1 MSIKIDMSFRT
12 IYEAADYFDYIKS
25 HHYNINIK
33 NTNNSRNY
41 INLSNGIRDYRKFCS
56 ELLDLRENVYTN
68 FDLHKYTSSVV
79 QAIDQEIAELQ
90 KKITLMLE
98 VLSNI
103 VLDRH
108 QKCIIQK
115 IIREIKKYSKFN
127 TYTNYLFYIKEKRYI
142 PVVLVQFLVN
152 HKFADSYQSDIFIN
166 LLFKNNNKFLNIFFD
181 SQYPNEY
188 EPIPLDIEYLR
199 KFLQS

>member
-1 MSIKIDMSFRT
+1 MSFRT
-12 IYEAADYFDYIKS
+12 IYEAADYFDHIKS
-25 HHYNINIK
+25 HYYNINIK
-33 NTNNSRNY
+33 NTNNSKNY

-90 KKITLMLE
+90 KKVTLMLE

>member
-1 MSIKIDMSFRT
+1 MSFRT
-12 IYEAADYFDYIKS
+12 IYEAADYFDHIKS

-33 NTNNSRNY
+33 NTNNSKNY

-90 KKITLMLE
+90 KKVTLMLE

>member
-90 KKITLMLE
+90 KKVTLMLE